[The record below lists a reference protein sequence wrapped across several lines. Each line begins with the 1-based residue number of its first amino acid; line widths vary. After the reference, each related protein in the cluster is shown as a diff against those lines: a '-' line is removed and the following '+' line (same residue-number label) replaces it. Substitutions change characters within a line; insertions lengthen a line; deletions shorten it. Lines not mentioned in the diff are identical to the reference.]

1 MKLGDIVLLPFPFAE
16 FTNRKVRPAVVVCE
30 TNDKYKDIVVCAI
43 SSIVPSNIGKF
54 EILILPDKENNLRA
68 ESIIKVDRIVTAKSD
83 SVLVTLG
90 QLNPTQIEHFTTLF
104 RDLVA

>member
-30 TNDKYKDIVVCAI
+30 TNDKYKDIVVCAV
-43 SSIVPSNIGKF
+43 SSVVPSNIGKF

-83 SVLVTLG
+83 SIIITLG
-90 QLNPTQIEHFTTLF
+90 QLNSTQIEHFTTLF